1 LYEFEILSKNSAKLW
16 FFFSKKKLTYLKSKT
31 SIKFHRLLFH
41 FYFFS
46 IFGIFFYFTYPN
58 LSKNYVVICS
68 VLLEALEILSTNSEN
83 F

>member
-1 LYEFEILSKNSAKLW
+1 
-16 FFFSKKKLTYLKSKT
+16 
-31 SIKFHRLLFH
+31 
-41 FYFFS
+41 
-46 IFGIFFYFTYPN
+46 